1 MLSKEQHDIVKAA
14 AEILRAEL
22 ELLAPTS
29 PEGEAGKLLIYKFG
43 SFVIKKAKAR
53 TVKFIRGLQQPRF
66 GMGVRSAFG
75 PFTGKGVMSP
85 RNFVVFFVG
94 LGYLMGQGVFNH
106 AHSVS
111 TLFS

>member
-29 PEGEAGKLLIYKFG
+29 PEGEAGKLPIYKFG

-53 TVKFIRGLQQPRF
+53 TVKNVAAGGDINIPERYVVRF
-66 GMGVRSAFG
+66 SASKTWLEG
-75 PFTGKGVMSP
+75 IKK
-85 RNFVVFFVG
+85 
-94 LGYLMGQGVFNH
+94 
-106 AHSVS
+106 
-111 TLFS
+111 